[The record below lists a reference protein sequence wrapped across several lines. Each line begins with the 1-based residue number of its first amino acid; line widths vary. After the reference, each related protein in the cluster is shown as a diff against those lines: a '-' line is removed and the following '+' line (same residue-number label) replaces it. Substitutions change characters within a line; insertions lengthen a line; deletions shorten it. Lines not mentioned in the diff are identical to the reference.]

1 MGLAHLHVML
11 KPKFARSI
19 RGRARRGFSL
29 LEIIVAIAIIAMVSA
44 AVAVAI
50 VKQKVKADISL
61 TTTNAQSIRN
71 GVKMWWV
78 DHDSGSCPT
87 VAVLVSDGALDRSK
101 SIKADAWQE
110 PWRIQCSDGD
120 VSVVS
125 KGPDKKPDTEDD
137 IVVPNG

>member
-1 MGLAHLHVML
+1 MRSS
-11 KPKFARSI
+11 KFASSI
-19 RGRARRGFSL
+19 RHRARRGFSL
-29 LEIIVAIAIIAMVSA
+29 LEIIVAIAIIAMISS
-44 AVAVAI
+44 AVAI
-50 VKQKVKADISL
+50 AIVVQKDKANISL

-78 DHDSGSCPT
+78 DHDSGTCPT
-87 VAVLVSDGALDRSK
+87 LAMLVSDGALDRSK

-110 PWRIQCSDGD
+110 PWRIQCRDGD

-137 IVVPNG
+137 IVVPSG